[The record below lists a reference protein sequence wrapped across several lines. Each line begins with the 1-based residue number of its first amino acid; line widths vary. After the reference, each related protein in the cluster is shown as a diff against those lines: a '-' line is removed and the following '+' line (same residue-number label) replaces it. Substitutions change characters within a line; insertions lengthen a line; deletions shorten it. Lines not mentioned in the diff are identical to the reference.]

1 MNAFLDAF
9 DTARRSHVPGRH
21 YRIGEVARELGE
33 KPHVLRYWE
42 TEFGVRTTR
51 SKSGQRVYT
60 PAQVA
65 KLRLIRWLLHV
76 ELYTT
81 AGAKRQLALLGEDAP

>member
-1 MNAFLDAF
+1 MNAFIDAF
-9 DTARRSHVPGRH
+9 ESARRSRVPGRH

-33 KPHVLRYWE
+33 KPFVLRYWE
-42 TEFGVRTTR
+42 AEFGVRPTR
-51 SKSGQRVYT
+51 NKGGQRVYT
-60 PAQVA
+60 STQVA

-81 AGAKRQLALLGEDAP
+81 AGAKRQLALLGEDT